1 MTNAAPAR
9 YRNAHVG
16 GCTSTLVP
24 HAADGS
30 VRLQSPEPL
39 QPYLHRLNDA
49 LAHWAQH
56 APERVFV
63 ARRDATQPGQPWQTI
78 TYAQMRDRARRL
90 GQALLELGASAQRPL
105 LILSGNDLEH
115 LSLALGAMWAGIPHV
130 PASPAYS
137 LLSQDHGKLRHIV
150 GPARRWMRPTTPSA
164 RRRWSRSSSLPAPRA
179 CPRA

>member
-1 MTNAAPAR
+1 MPR
-9 YRNAHVG
+9 YRNTHVG
-16 GCTSTLVP
+16 GCTSTLVT

-39 QPYLHRLNDA
+39 QPYLPRLNDA
-49 LAHWAQH
+49 LAHWAQQ

-105 LILSGNDLEH
+105 LILSGNDL
-115 LSLALGAMWAGIPHV
+115 
-130 PASPAYS
+130 
-137 LLSQDHGKLRHIV
+137 
-150 GPARRWMRPTTPSA
+150 
-164 RRRWSRSSSLPAPRA
+164 
-179 CPRA
+179 